1 MKNETVGLDYEK
13 EYIRLSFENEKLKAE
28 NEDLKKS
35 ILSMIK
41 VYSTIDDMNILFKD
55 IEKELKALS
64 RRK

>member
-1 MKNETVGLDYEK
+1 MKSETIGLDYEK
-13 EYIRLSFENEKLKAE
+13 EYIRLTFENGRLKAE

-41 VYSTIDDMNILFKD
+41 VYSTIDDMNTLFKD
-55 IEKELKALS
+55 IEKELKTLS